1 MNVKFYQDLID
12 DELSMN
18 IILDMKGLVE
28 IGTKKSNLE
37 REVLKDISS
46 KKTFQNKN
54 EAYQFLKE
62 LYENGLSHL
71 EDKLLKFNPRLVIE
85 EAMIFFTPLNILS
98 ILKLNGKLDLE
109 KIKVYFPKIYKS
121 LNSIKNNNEEDIRIL
136 FTTLSSY
143 IGTNKKAID
152 VLVNVN
158 LVRIEEN
165 QTASS
170 LNRPSDKEFLEIL
183 DFSFGVC
190 RLFNFFQ
197 MVSKE
202 KESDFSDNTIY
213 VENGELYYHNSKDF
227 MVNLATNAA
236 FKDFTYPV
244 KDSELNK
251 IYGLYEEEFGF
262 SPEKV
267 LKTFNRMFKQDSL
280 EMVFCSRKDEF
291 RKLINISKGTLTLK
305 GLLTLLETDICLEY
319 NKQDRY
325 KFIFSDKCKVSTKG
339 LVKIQDNYFFNFA
352 TIASY
357 SNKLGN
363 NLLNQN
369 FLRNNELS
377 SEKISR
383 YLANSYA
390 EKWLVNLHSKLT
402 SENIWIQIQVKNFE
416 QKFNFPDS
424 RRTTKE
430 VDFILFDASRKVLLI
445 GEYKN
450 WQDVSFN
457 FLDIHKEQEKIKKI
471 NKSHI
476 NLLNILELEKK
487 VLFELL
493 NLEID
498 YAKLELINVFENRNM
513 LCNNRELDLEKF
525 NIKNFTRVEFE
536 KYIEDNKPHFYKLK
550 ENNRS

>member
-1 MNVKFYQDLID
+1 MNVKFYQDIID

-18 IILDMKGLVE
+18 INLDMKGLVE

-37 REVLKDISS
+37 REILKGISS

-98 ILKLNGKLDLE
+98 ILKLNGELNSE
-109 KIKVYFPKIYKS
+109 RIKDYFPKIYKS
-121 LNSIKNNNEEDIRIL
+121 LNSIKNNNEKDIRIL
-136 FTTLSSY
+136 YTALSSY
-143 IGTNKKAID
+143 IGINKKAID

-165 QTASS
+165 RTESS

-183 DFSFGVC
+183 DFSFGVY
-190 RLFNFFQ
+190 RLFYFFQ

-213 VENGELYYHNSKDF
+213 LENGELYYYNSKDF
-227 MVNLATNAA
+227 MVNLATNTA

-262 SPEKV
+262 SPKKV
-267 LKTFNRMFKQDSL
+267 LNTFMPMFKPDSL
-280 EMVFCSRKDEF
+280 EMVFCSMKDEF

-325 KFIFSDKCKVSTKG
+325 KFIFSDKCNVSTKG
-339 LVKIQDNYFFNFA
+339 LVKIQDNYFFNYA

-363 NLLNQN
+363 NLLNQD

-390 EKWLVNLHSKLT
+390 EKWLDNLHSKLT

-424 RRTTKE
+424 RGTTKE

-471 NKSHI
+471 NKYHI

-498 YAKLELINVFENRNM
+498 YAELELINVFENRNM

-550 ENNRS
+550 ENNKS